1 MLKRIL
7 NISAWVAACAAL
19 VFLLAFTNNQRHAAL
34 CSAVK
39 INITRTNVDNRFLDS
54 TVITQQFHNQDLR
67 KANIG
72 VVGGIDINILHMVLS
87 GRVGTDL
94 QKNTTNNTLAPSY
107 KNIWGQVG
115 VGFRF

>member
-39 INITRTNVDNRFLDS
+39 INITNTCNRYGS
-54 TVITQQFHNQDLR
+54 AGAAH
-67 KANIG
+67 
-72 VVGGIDINILHMVLS
+72 
-87 GRVGTDL
+87 
-94 QKNTTNNTLAPSY
+94 SY
-107 KNIWGQVG
+107 
-115 VGFRF
+115 